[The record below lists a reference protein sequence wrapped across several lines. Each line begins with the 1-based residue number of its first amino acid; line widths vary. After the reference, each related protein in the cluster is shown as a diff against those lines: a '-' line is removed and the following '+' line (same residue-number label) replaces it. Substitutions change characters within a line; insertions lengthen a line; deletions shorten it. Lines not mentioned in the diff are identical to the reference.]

1 MTPGKND
8 WLFYTGEHSLELYQN
23 ALPLSASDL
32 AVMKERIEGRR
43 DRLAAKGVGYEFV
56 IAPDKHT
63 IYPEFMSDR
72 YLRRPRPSQYS
83 QTMEMAKAAGLPVVD
98 LRPALLAAKAHAQ
111 VYLRDDT
118 HWNDIGVSAAMGPIL
133 AAMAPKFDRQ
143 APVFTDGDFEMK
155 ALAPGDLAEM
165 ALINRRETAPM
176 LKESSMPCKFQ
187 VVEKDWDSA
196 GRKLFTRTHCPGAK
210 GKVLVI
216 YDSFGDALV
225 PFLAAEFGDMYA
237 KWTRPTDKQFDQ
249 LVATEKPDFVIEER
263 AERSLSA
270 NPELRSKAAR
280 PGRAQGSVVRRR
292 QRRPQ
297 MFEQARLVG
306 AEHALERQP
315 VGGVVAAEHRAFELQ
330 GGKEALHLLE
340 QAHDVER
347 RVIGEFFA
355 EPRFSHRKAD
365 HQGRQEFGLGRV
377 HQPRRIQGVLR
388 AERGPAKAVEDHHR
402 APDPGRAQF
411 LQRFE
416 RRGERLALVDAAQNF
431 VVARFRADIDEGKA
445 QRGKFAKLRDR
456 FPGDVARQ
464 AIARHPPHAG
474 HLTTNRYERR
484 DEPPGRKGHGV
495 AIGEKDAPDLVAK
508 GLAAAPDG
516 FENFGLVARA
526 EFLLRRRV
534 HFAER
539 AAVPR
544 TAVGQGQD
552 ERVGFARRAIDG
564 LDIADGKVVHE
575 AVPAQKCRAG
585 A

>member
-1 MTPGKND
+1 MRLSLDHDRIARLYGVLLLGFCAVATSLCGILTFVGNPDPLANEKRRLARLEFPTSLRQWEKFPRNFEAFFNDNFGFRTALIRLDSKVSLAFLGRLPSQQVTPGKND

-216 YDSFGDALV
+216 HDSFGDALV

-270 NPELRSKAAR
+270 NP
-280 PGRAQGSVVRRR
+280 
-292 QRRPQ
+292 
-297 MFEQARLVG
+297 
-306 AEHALERQP
+306 
-315 VGGVVAAEHRAFELQ
+315 
-330 GGKEALHLLE
+330 
-340 QAHDVER
+340 
-347 RVIGEFFA
+347 
-355 EPRFSHRKAD
+355 
-365 HQGRQEFGLGRV
+365 
-377 HQPRRIQGVLR
+377 
-388 AERGPAKAVEDHHR
+388 
-402 APDPGRAQF
+402 
-411 LQRFE
+411 
-416 RRGERLALVDAAQNF
+416 
-431 VVARFRADIDEGKA
+431 
-445 QRGKFAKLRDR
+445 
-456 FPGDVARQ
+456 
-464 AIARHPPHAG
+464 
-474 HLTTNRYERR
+474 
-484 DEPPGRKGHGV
+484 
-495 AIGEKDAPDLVAK
+495 
-508 GLAAAPDG
+508 
-516 FENFGLVARA
+516 
-526 EFLLRRRV
+526 
-534 HFAER
+534 
-539 AAVPR
+539 
-544 TAVGQGQD
+544 
-552 ERVGFARRAIDG
+552 
-564 LDIADGKVVHE
+564 
-575 AVPAQKCRAG
+575 
-585 A
+585 